1 VASDEK
7 KRNRIMDFAFSKF
20 NAVGISQVTM
30 DDIAK
35 GVGMGKGTLY
45 KYFPSKE
52 YLILQTIDYFT
63 GFVER
68 NIEKILADDEL
79 TTVQKLNTF
88 LRSVA
93 GQLAKMN
100 PSALEYMERSMPAAY
115 EKITEARERIMLNNL
130 LRLLEEGK
138 KSGLFNPQM
147 DERLVTHMMIA
158 SVNHMIH
165 YNVME
170 DMGFTFDK
178 LFTSIVT
185 VMLRGCLSEEGRRLE
200 Y

>member
-1 VASDEK
+1 MASDEN
-7 KRNRIMDFAFSKF
+7 KRSRIMDFAFSKF

-52 YLILQTIDYFT
+52 YLILQTIDYFA
-63 GFVER
+63 GLVER

-88 LRSVA
+88 LKNVA
-93 GQLAKMN
+93 GQLAKIN
-100 PSALEYMERSMPAAY
+100 PGILEYMERSMPAAY

-130 LRLLEEGK
+130 VRLLKEGK
-138 KSGLFNPQM
+138 KNGLFHPQM

-158 SVNHMIH
+158 SVSHLVH

-170 DMGFTFDK
+170 DMNITFDQ

-185 VMLRGCLSEEGRRLE
+185 VMLWGCLSEEGRKLG